1 MANQPK
7 SADARRKES
16 VWKPFFIMLKSVRL
30 PWLWLIAVLL
40 LDLFGAYLTLL
51 FPDTTASIFAG
62 DIRIA
67 TIMRMVIIL
76 FLQALLSGLIS
87 LVSTVTSSKID
98 LSFQKLMLKKVMRL
112 PIPFY
117 DKNMADRLIS
127 RTTQDTTNI
136 SQFLISYILYIP
148 SAIYSLIGVYNI
160 LMGYDWHLVMLLG
173 LMIPTMLLLSY
184 INGKL
189 NFKWN
194 DRLQTRLAEL
204 SGSLAE
210 SLQNIPLMKVFAQ
223 EKRETAKG
231 HAAIEELFKT
241 KKKFTAVFNG
251 MSIVGSANSQLGTLI
266 SIVGGVLLIH
276 KGYIT
281 IDVWIAFYM
290 YQMTALA
297 AIKFFPS
304 LWEAA
309 KTAQGASHRVSEVV
323 AEPSEARGGSLNLS
337 NAQGDFAFE
346 NVSFSYE
353 EGHEILRDLSFT
365 IPQGKTTAII
375 GRSGEGKSTIFGLM
389 ERFYQPTAGKITVA
403 GQDISQYDLSQWRRS
418 IGYVS
423 QNNALLSGTVR
434 DNILYGIERPVSEE
448 EIIQAAKDANAY
460 EFIQELENGFDTQVG
475 ISGSKLSGGQRQRIC
490 IARELLKNP
499 QLLLLDE
506 ATSSLDMEAEYQVTQ
521 AIERLRKG
529 RTILV
534 VSHRLSAVLDA
545 DQIVYLDNHSVS
557 AVGTHGELMKNN
569 SSYASLVNA
578 HTGAAS

>member
-1 MANQPK
+1 MANQPQR
-7 SADARRKES
+7 ADTRRKENG
-16 VWKPFFIMLKSVRL
+16 WKPFFTMLKSVRL
-30 PWLWLIAVLL
+30 PWLWLILVLL
-40 LDLFGAYLTLL
+40 LDLFGAYLSLL

-67 TIMRMVIIL
+67 TIMRMIIIL

-87 LVSTVTSSKID
+87 LASTVTVSKID

-136 SQFLISYILYIP
+136 SSFLINYILYIP
-148 SAIYSLIGVYNI
+148 TAIYSLIGVIQI
-160 LMGYDWHLVMLLG
+160 LHGYDWHLVLLLG

-194 DRLQTRLAEL
+194 DRLQARLAEL
-204 SGSLAE
+204 TGSLAE

-231 HAAIEELFKT
+231 QAAIEELFKT
-241 KKKFTAVFNG
+241 KKKFTAVSRG
-251 MSIVGSANSQLGTLI
+251 MSVVGTANTQLGTII
-266 SIVGGVLLIH
+266 SIVGGVLLIQ

-281 IDVWIAFYM
+281 IDIWIAFYM

-297 AIKFFPS
+297 AIKFFPN

-309 KTAQGASHRVSEVV
+309 KTTQGASHRVSEVV
-323 AEPSEARGGSLNLS
+323 SEPSEVKGGNLNLS
-337 NAQGDFAFE
+337 DAEGDFAFE
-346 NVSFSYE
+346 NVSFAYD
-353 EGHEILRDLSFT
+353 EGHEVLRNLSFT

-389 ERFYQPTAGKITVA
+389 ERFYSPTAGKITVA
-403 GQDISQYDLSQWRRS
+403 GQDISDYDLAQWRRS

-434 DNILYGIERPVSEE
+434 DNITYGIERAVTEE
-448 EIIQAAKDANAY
+448 EILQAARDANAL
-460 EFIQELENGFDTQVG
+460 EFISELEKGFDTEVG
-475 ISGSKLSGGQRQRIC
+475 IGGNKLSGGQRQRIC

-499 QLLLLDE
+499 KLLLLDE

-545 DQIVYLDNHSVS
+545 DQIVYLDDHALG
-557 AVGTHGELMKNN
+557 AVGTHEELLKN
-569 SSYASLVNA
+569 SVSYANLVNA